1 MYNILYSEFLK
12 LKKSPVFLLLIIG
25 AIAEPLLM
33 FFGELFRGDIVEW
46 ERYMGNIQAM
56 TFLIVGLLLFTLI
69 ASYIYVREFTEKVVY
84 TAYSYPASKTKI
96 FICKL
101 ITVFACIAFVYV
113 LQFITTLITG
123 SIIDH
128 EPLAMDF
135 LILNVKI
142 YCYSLLFQFTIVPLA
157 IFIAS
162 ISRNLVVPMGYSVI
176 GSIITI
182 FISGLKEYNLYFP
195 LYYPIM
201 PTMSVIENKMKIV
214 IHSHSIIIAAMFFI
228 ITSLLCILYYEKH
241 DIC

>member
-1 MYNILYSEFLK
+1 MYNVLYSEFLK
-12 LKKSPVFLLLIIG
+12 LKKSPIFLLLIIG
-25 AIAEPLLM
+25 AISEPLLM

-69 ASYIYVREFTEKVVY
+69 ASYIYAREFTEKVVY

-101 ITVFACIAFVYV
+101 ITVFACITFVYV
-113 LQFITTLITG
+113 LQFITILITG

-135 LILNVKI
+135 LILNIKI
-142 YCYSLLFQFTIVPLA
+142 YCYSLLFQFAIVPLA

-162 ISRNLVVPMGYSVI
+162 ISKGLIVPMGYSVI
-176 GSIITI
+176 GTIITI
-182 FISGLKEYNLYFP
+182 FISGLKEYSAYFP
-195 LYYPIM
+195 LYYPAM
-201 PTMSVIENKMKIV
+201 PALSVVKKEMKVV
-214 IHSHSIIIAAMFFI
+214 IHSNSIVIAIMFFI
-228 ITSLLCILYYEKH
+228 ITSLLCIIYYERH